1 MKFLKG
7 IWPARLFLAA
17 MLLWSGWAASA
28 RGDEV
33 KPAYEKATFAAGC
46 FWGVE
51 KIFEALPG
59 VVSTQVGY
67 TGGHVKDPSYEMVC
81 TGLTGHAEALEAT
94 YDPSKIKYEKLL
106 ETFWKYHD
114 PTTLNRQG
122 NDVGSQYRSA
132 IFYHSPE
139 QKKAAERSK
148 AILEKSGIFKKPI
161 VTEIV
166 PASEFYRAEEYH
178 QQYLQKNPN
187 GYCAIHLQ
195 SSKIEKVLNEAPDA

>member
-1 MKFLKG
+1 MKMF
-7 IWPARLFLAA
+7 WSVLAA
-17 MLLWSGWAASA
+17 AFLLGGWAAGV

-33 KPAYEKATFAAGC
+33 KAGYEKATFAAGC

-51 KIFEALPG
+51 KIFAALPG

-81 TGLTGHAEALEAT
+81 TGETGHAEALEAT

-122 NDVGSQYRSA
+122 NDVGTQYRSA

-139 QKKAAERSK
+139 QQKAAERSK
-148 AILEKSGIFKKPI
+148 EILERSGIFKKPI

-166 PASEFYRAEEYH
+166 PASAFYRAEEYH
-178 QQYLQKNPN
+178 QQYLLKNPN
-187 GYCAIHLQ
+187 GYCSVHLQ
-195 SSKIEKVLNEAPDA
+195 SAKIEKVLSEADSA